1 MSFYLHSCAEVTDHP
16 AKHAGKFEE
25 GKGRKPAPAPTSLGD
40 PQRHSPGR
48 VGGRYEEI
56 DDHAV
61 RHVQTM
67 LYRPAAEKAGYRA
80 QPGQMGFGDG
90 GWDGGRRGSWD
101 CLEDRR
107 PRVHVTHSVALPI
120 GLLP

>member
-80 QPGQMGFGDG
+80 QPG
-90 GWDGGRRGSWD
+90 WRLISPVP
-101 CLEDRR
+101 R
-107 PRVHVTHSVALPI
+107 PNLDKWAL
-120 GLLP
+120 GTGAWAQG

>member
-16 AKHAGKFEE
+16 AKHAGKFKE
-25 GKGRKPAPAPTSLGD
+25 GKERKPAPAPTSLGD

-90 GWDGGRRGSWD
+90 GLGTGLMS
-101 CLEDRR
+101 LHPATT
-107 PRVHVTHSVALPI
+107 PRASVSPHL
-120 GLLP
+120 